1 MITVLFFKGVGSVFY
16 KRTNHLMREM
26 KVFEG
31 QLKLKIVLINI
42 INLRLSSKA
51 VQLFE
56 K

>member
-1 MITVLFFKGVGSVFY
+1 
-16 KRTNHLMREM
+16 MREM

-31 QLKLKIVLINI
+31 QLKLKIVLIDI
-42 INLRLSSKA
+42 INLRLSSKV